1 MLRVAGH
8 IGVLQNIPNLSVFFR
23 EVWAIKFMFSKL
35 IVSKYSMVIFYAKA
49 KVAGFK
55 GSLDLIVSESF
66 PRANTLTGNLD
77 VIVRS

>member
-1 MLRVAGH
+1 
-8 IGVLQNIPNLSVFFR
+8 
-23 EVWAIKFMFSKL
+23 
-35 IVSKYSMVIFYAKA
+35 MVIFYAKA